1 MQASYAIPGNAE
13 GMAAPAGKAQ
23 GNVEEEEAAAASLPL
38 PAFSPADAAPLEA
51 MGVAEKRSSILLD
64 LYYSLLG
71 VPSNASPSEIRR
83 AYYALCK
90 RLHPD
95 NGAADA
101 EELHKV
107 QEAYRVLSDEAKRI
121 RLDIKDRK
129 YTKEEQERKL
139 VELQELQ
146 RLRANRDLQNMQI
159 EYSQKLSREKASNG
173 VIVDEHLEGPY
184 MDVTIPLQCQ
194 IDNSRFVFPGGA
206 AASFEQ
212 LKGFYN
218 PAPLISGGDISLYV
232 LYRFRGALHEVTVSD
247 CSQLALPL
255 KAEPTSLD
263 PVCVCCHAQEHAKA
277 LSACVYVSVC
287 AFACGVLCA
296 VHLCVSGVPRGPY
309 AACNLSKLAD
319 EMTVLHCRAS
329 LLFRPA
335 AASAAAAA
343 AVVGLGAAQTRR
355 SCGWSVD
362 CFARWLHLPHF
373 ASEVAVDTLGAQQVS
388 SACAREDSAS
398 GKAALNAVEMP
409 TIPKAVSCACPF
421 AAAEAAEAGCM
432 QTERT
437 GKRAPPAGATCMS
450 GGEPA

>member
-1 MQASYAIPGNAE
+1 MQASYASPGNAE

-38 PAFSPADAAPLEA
+38 PAFSPADTAPLEA
-51 MGVAEKRSSILLD
+51 MGVAEKRSSN

-95 NGAADA
+95 KLPSGAADA

-173 VIVDEHLEGPY
+173 VIIVSALYGNLRLRAAFLKGHHLGVIVDEHLEGPY

-232 LYRFRGALHEVTVSD
+232 LYRFR
-247 CSQLALPL
+247 
-255 KAEPTSLD
+255 
-263 PVCVCCHAQEHAKA
+263 EHAKA
-277 LSACVYVSVC
+277 LSACVYVDVT
-287 AFACGVLCA
+287 LL
-296 VHLCVSGVPRGPY
+296 HLCVSGVPRGPY

-319 EMTVLHCRAS
+319 EMAPPPSWGVWTRALVGAGLCCTAALLYYFVQPQRLQQLLLQLWAWVQHKHEEVAAGASTAS
-329 LLFRPA
+329 LAGFTSHILP
-335 AASAAAAA
+335 
-343 AVVGLGAAQTRR
+343 V
-355 SCGWSVD
+355 
-362 CFARWLHLPHF
+362 RWLSIH
-373 ASEVAVDTLGAQQVS
+373 
-388 SACAREDSAS
+388 S
-398 GKAALNAVEMP
+398 GR
-409 TIPKAVSCACPF
+409 S
-421 AAAEAAEAGCM
+421 
-432 QTERT
+432 R
-437 GKRAPPAGATCMS
+437 
-450 GGEPA
+450 